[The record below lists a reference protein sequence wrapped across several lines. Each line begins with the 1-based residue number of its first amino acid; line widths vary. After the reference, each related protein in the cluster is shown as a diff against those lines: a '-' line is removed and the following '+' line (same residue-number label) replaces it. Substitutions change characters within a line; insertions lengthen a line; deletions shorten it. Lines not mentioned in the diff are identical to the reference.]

1 MAKRTPKAKTPGKPD
16 GTNASVTVSFDG
28 ACEPFNPGGIATWGF
43 VVVER
48 GRVVKSECGL
58 ACKPFSPQSTNNYA
72 EYTALIRGL
81 EYCLEKGYRSIV
93 VKGDSQLVIRQMTG
107 EYSVRSE
114 NIIPL
119 FKQANSLAH
128 RFDSIDFVWVRRE
141 SNEMADRLS
150 KQAYQLYME
159 SHADM
164 VVMPFGKFKGKP
176 IAWVAENAKGYLR
189 WLLQQDIKEELR
201 QCIQSYL

>member
-1 MAKRTPKAKTPGKPD
+1 MGKRKPRTTEKLPVTD
-16 GTNASVTVSFDG
+16 VTVFFDG
-28 ACEPFNPGGIATWGF
+28 ACEPFNPGGVATWGF
-43 VVVER
+43 VVVEQ
-48 GRVVKSECGL
+48 GKTVKNESGL
-58 ACKPFSPQSTNNYA
+58 ACKPFSSQATNNYA
-72 EYTALIRGL
+72 EYTALIKAL
-81 EYCLEKGYRSIV
+81 EYCLEKGYRSIT
-93 VKGDSQLVIRQMTG
+93 VKGDSQLVVRQMIG

-119 FKQANSLAH
+119 YDRATALAD
-128 RFDSIDFVWVRRE
+128 RFDSISFVWVRRE

-176 IAWVAENAKGYLR
+176 IAWVAENARGYLK
-189 WLLQQDIKEELR
+189 WLLQQDIREELR
-201 QCIQSYL
+201 ECIQSYL